1 MLYPGDIS
9 LVPTGLTTKAIKL
22 THPVSIVSLDS
33 RVTYPP
39 APLSPVLTLRDNSR
53 WCTERFTF
61 SNSRKL
67 NWDECLW
74 QFWLDTYDRIG
85 RINGTVNGIQE
96 EKALGIF
103 AVCCRSAQKNAVSLP
118 YLFRKLISNKVQ
130 D

>member
-39 APLSPVLTLRDNSR
+39 APLSP
-53 WCTERFTF
+53 
-61 SNSRKL
+61 L